1 MILTSRQNIND
12 ELRLIL
18 NRQADQ
24 ILDDYKYL
32 NQILTEQEKEKIIF
46 QSCDLLIEDLKS
58 FVERDPA
65 AKGSY
70 EYVLNSYNCFK
81 AVISYRIANALY
93 YYSGEFKNG
102 EEVVLQQ
109 LGRLI
114 SEDAKI
120 KTGIEIHPAAQI
132 GSEFVIDHGVGTVIG
147 ETCVIGKK
155 CYILQGVILG
165 ACGIS
170 QNREGK
176 RHPTIGDEVEIGA
189 FAKLFGAITIGSNVL
204 ISPGSII
211 TQDIP
216 SNSKVVVINE
226 YQVIKAEEN
235 PKYEGIKLY
244 GVTLEKQQFLQILGE
259 NFEEVSVTLVDEEN
273 RLINSLEVTVV
284 ERTKNRLLCSV
295 YFHKKYIDNINK
307 IKLKLEKESNH
318 STLLVNSIALKNLLL
333 LNQLNFGGIH

>member
-1 MILTSRQNIND
+1 MISISQQNTNN

-18 NRQADQ
+18 NIQTYQ

-32 NQILTEQEKEKIIF
+32 DQILTEQEKENIIF
-46 QSCDLLIEDLKS
+46 QSCDLLIEDIKS

-70 EYVLNSYNCFK
+70 EYVLNSYSSFQ
-81 AVISYRIANALY
+81 AVMSYRIANALY

-147 ETCVIGKK
+147 ETCVIGKE

-170 QNREGK
+170 KNSKGK

-189 FAKLFGAITIGSNVL
+189 FAKLLGAITVGSNVL

-211 TQDIP
+211 TEDIP
-216 SNSKVVVINE
+216 SNSKVLVINE

-235 PKYEGIKLY
+235 LKYEKIRIY
-244 GVTLEKQQFLQILGE
+244 GVTLEKQHFLQILGE
-259 NFEEVSVTLVDEEN
+259 NFEGVSVALVNEEN
-273 RLINSLEVTVV
+273 LPINSLEITVV
-284 ERTKNRLLCSV
+284 ERNKNQILCSI
-295 YFHKKYIDNINK
+295 YSRKKYMDNINK
-307 IKLKLEKESNH
+307 IKLKLEKNNNN
-318 STLLVNSIALKNLLL
+318 STLLVNSIALTKLLF
-333 LNQLNFGGIH
+333 LNQLSLGDIY